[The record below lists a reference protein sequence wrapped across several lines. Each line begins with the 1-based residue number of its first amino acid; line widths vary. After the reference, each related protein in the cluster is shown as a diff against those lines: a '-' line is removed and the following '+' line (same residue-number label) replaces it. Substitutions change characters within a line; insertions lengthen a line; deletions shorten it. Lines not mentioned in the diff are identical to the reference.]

1 MAFERTERHIGIYGT
16 GDASTR
22 RIRIV
27 GLTRRAETDV
37 HAYRVT
43 GNEKKIMGRVA
54 SCPSASSPLRKIIH
68 NL

>member
-1 MAFERTERHIGIYGT
+1 MAYERTGSHPGIYGT

-43 GNEKKIMGRVA
+43 GNDKKLLGRVA
-54 SCPSASSPLRKIIH
+54 RQGVLPRYTEKNLR
-68 NL
+68 

>member
-1 MAFERTERHIGIYGT
+1 MAFERTGRHTGIYGT

-27 GLTRRAETDV
+27 GLTRRADPVV

-43 GNEKKIMGRVA
+43 ENEKKIMGRVSGHA
-54 SCPSASSPLRKIIH
+54 LSLVLTEKIFPK
-68 NL
+68 L